1 MPCDCMFLLEAGD
14 FKDKIV
20 LTMMFVLGK
29 GNSKDKH
36 MCALCDIIFSC
47 IFAG

>member
-1 MPCDCMFLLEAGD
+1 MFLLEAGD